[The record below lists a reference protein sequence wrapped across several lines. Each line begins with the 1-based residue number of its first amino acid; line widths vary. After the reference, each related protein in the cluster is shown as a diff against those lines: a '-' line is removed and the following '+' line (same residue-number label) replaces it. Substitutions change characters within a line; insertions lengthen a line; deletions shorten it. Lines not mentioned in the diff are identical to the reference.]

1 MLTTVEFMTPR
12 RILNYSGY
20 YEFYKTIQQA
30 FRREIDAPGDDCYN
44 GLAVRRNGLEGC
56 LDVKKQKETKL
67 DSV

>member
-20 YEFYKTIQQA
+20 YEFYKTIKQA

-44 GLAVRRNGLEGC
+44 GLAVRRNGLEGSAFMSKS
-56 LDVKKQKETKL
+56 KKKRN
-67 DSV
+67 